1 MLLNLTNGEP
11 FATGAIAYR
20 IPEEGADARRI
31 TIGVEIEQNLTE
43 AIIDTGAPY
52 VVCSPSLAKL
62 LQLNPANALSTH
74 RIMIR
79 GIWVRGG
86 FHRIQISFLADEG
99 EAVSIEA
106 TAFIPDLDQNLT
118 DEFLP
123 RSFLG
128 LTQCLEAIRFAID
141 PLSETFY
148 FG

>member
-20 IPEEGADARRI
+20 IPDDGADARRI
-31 TIGVEIEQNLTE
+31 TVFIEIEENLTE

-52 VVCSPSLAKL
+52 VVCSPSLARV
-62 LQLNPANALSTH
+62 LQLNPANALDTQ
-74 RIMIR
+74 RMMIR

-86 FHRIQISFLADEG
+86 FHRIQISLLADEG

-106 TAFIPDLDQNLT
+106 TAFIPDLDQNFT
-118 DEFLP
+118 EEFLP

-128 LTQCLEAIRFAID
+128 LTQCLEAVRFAID
-141 PLSETFY
+141 PFSETFY